1 MYWHWFFLCSRI
13 WWHVSSSKRFWLW
26 NSVLVTSNKPTDLMI
41 MNEWISYHI
50 LAWYIFLRMAPCHWM
65 MFIKFPIV
73 LYCYNIADTGHP
85 SLEIRNFS
93 MMKYK
98 FLPYF
103 LEYKKKTHFMLFVFH
118 VGVQRTFFP
127 FPVYRF
133 PKVKKILNSFPGSF
147 HQS

>member
-41 MNEWISYHI
+41 MNEWISDHI

-93 MMKYK
+93 MMKYSRETLTNFYHTFRNTK
-98 FLPYF
+98 RKPILCCSFF
-103 LEYKKKTHFMLFVFH
+103 MLEYNVL
-118 VGVQRTFFP
+118 FFP
-127 FPVYRF
+127 
-133 PKVKKILNSFPGSF
+133 
-147 HQS
+147 